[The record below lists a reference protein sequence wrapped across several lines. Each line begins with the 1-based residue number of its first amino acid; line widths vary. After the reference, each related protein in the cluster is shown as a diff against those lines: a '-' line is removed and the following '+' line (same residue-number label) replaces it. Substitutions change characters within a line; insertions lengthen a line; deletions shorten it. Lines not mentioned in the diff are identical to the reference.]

1 MQMHKWFLRTFLLFL
16 ITVMT
21 ASVAG
26 SVDDT
31 RFVAAMQSLHAGKI
45 DEAEAQL
52 LKIRV
57 SDPLFLEALTEL
69 QKIRFQKGDWEAF
82 FGNALYYRKAFLTK
96 PDELQTGFR
105 ARLLSLESVA
115 LAKHCQW
122 DQARALAKASIDLGY
137 SLTAPNASELSELR
151 ETLYYIE
158 LSHKFPL
165 LPVKPPGEEPRSYFS
180 SSVYWKV
187 RDQSIAR
194 IRNPDLLRVK
204 VTDQCGS

>member
-1 MQMHKWFLRTFLLFL
+1 MRNWFLPSFLLWSTL
-16 ITVMT
+16 V
-21 ASVAG
+21 AGAAPLAG

-31 RFVAAMQSLHAGKI
+31 RFVAAMQSLQAGKI
-45 DEAEAQL
+45 DEGEAQL
-52 LKIRV
+52 LKIRTT
-57 SDPLFLEALTEL
+57 DPLFLEALTEL
-69 QKIRFQKGDWEAF
+69 QKIRFQRGDWEAF
-82 FGNALYYRKAFLTK
+82 FGNALYYRKAFLSNH
-96 PDELQTGFR
+96 DQLQAGFR

-137 SLTAPNASELSELR
+137 SLPAPNAHELSELR

-165 LPVKPPGEEPRSYFS
+165 LPVKPPGEEPSAFFS
-180 SSVYWKV
+180 SSFYWKV

-204 VTDQCGS
+204 VADRCGS